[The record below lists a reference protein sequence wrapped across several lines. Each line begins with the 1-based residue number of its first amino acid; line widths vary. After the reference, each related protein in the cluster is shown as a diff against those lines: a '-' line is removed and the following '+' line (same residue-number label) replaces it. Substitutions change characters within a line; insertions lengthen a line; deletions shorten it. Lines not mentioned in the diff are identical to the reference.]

1 MIIYS
6 VDLRREKSLPKA
18 VISGSIDITI
28 AEIGLLVNL
37 IYAGMRDRHGESA
50 DAFKYAFCDYI
61 TACNSPVWDIHGDT
75 SAIKGMVIAP
85 PQPEGGEDDG

>member
-18 VISGSIDITI
+18 VISGSVDITI

-37 IYAGMRDRHGESA
+37 IYAGMRDRHEASA
-50 DAFKYAFCDYI
+50 DAFKRAFCDFVA
-61 TACNSPVWDIHGDT
+61 ACDSPVWDIHGDT
-75 SAIKGMVIAP
+75 SAINGVVIAP
-85 PQPEGGEDDG
+85 PVPKGGEDDG

>member
-1 MIIYS
+1 MIHYK
-6 VDLRREKSLPKA
+6 VDLSEKKFSTEFMA
-18 VISGSIDITI
+18 SGSIDITI

-37 IYAGMRDRHGESA
+37 IYAGMRDRHEASA
-50 DAFKYAFCDYI
+50 DAFKYVFCDFI
-61 TACNSPVWDIHGDT
+61 TDCNSPVWDTHGDT